1 MRKALENH
9 FSVNKPHAVISSLP
23 YYCNPAVAKAA
34 RKGNAHYFDLTEDVA
49 VTQAVRRIARGASK
63 AFVPQCG
70 LAPGF
75 ISIAA
80 NELAKH
86 FDELRSIKL
95 RVGALPQHPN
105 NVLKYSLT
113 WSTEGLIN
121 EYGNACESVVDG
133 KIVDAAP
140 LEGLEE
146 IEIDGTLYEAFNTSG
161 GLGSLAESYGKQCE
175 QINYKTM
182 RYPGHCAQM
191 RLLMNDLKLNSDR
204 ATLKR
209 VLEHAVPQTLQDV
222 VIVYAAVAGKQDG
235 ELREEN
241 YVNKI
246 YPQMIAGRLWS
257 AIQVT
262 TAAGITAVVD
272 LVLASPRKY
281 QGFVAQEQF
290 DLPEILD
297 NRFGQYYAPGGTKDL
312 SSTVV
317 VSGQAGHQRRRASAR
332 KPCAT
337 RQFGEAQR
345 NERGQIRHQRR
356 RRRHSQAARHRFD
369 QRRRVVGQP
378 RLVEGRR
385 RQRRSP
391 RPIPRPAKTLGAGAQ
406 RHRHRLRGTSCAASV
421 EAAAAWRSVPAPRR
435 GEAVRLL
442 GDALRA
448 VKDDLGALV
457 TLENGKIK
465 AEGLG
470 EVQEMI
476 DIADFAV
483 GQSRMLYGLT
493 MHSERPQHRMY
504 EQWHPLGVV
513 GIISAFNFPVAV
525 WAWNA
530 FLAAICGNASVWKP
544 SPKTPLTAIAVQH
557 ICNKRDARAQTTG
570 DLPAVHR
577 RAAPNSPRVSST
589 TGASRWCRSR
599 ARLRLAA
606 MSRSA
611 SRAGSA
617 RACSSSA
624 ATTPSL
630 STRLRT

>member
-1 MRKALENH
+1 MHKVLVLGAGKIGALISGLLAESGDYDVTLGDVDAVAADAVVKAHGSRTLRAVALDAGDAKALEQH
-9 FSVNKPHAVISSLP
+9 FTTFKPHAVISSLP

-49 VTQAVRRIARGASK
+49 VTQSVRRTARGAAK

-80 NELAKH
+80 NELTKH

-121 EYGNACESVVDG
+121 EYGNPCQSVVDG
-133 KIVDAAP
+133 KIVAAAP

-161 GLGSLAESYGKQCE
+161 GLGSLAETYGKLCE

-191 RLLMNDLKLNSDR
+191 RLLMYDLKLNSDR

-222 VIVYAAVAGKQDG
+222 VIVYAAVSGKQDG

-262 TAAGITAVVD
+262 TAAGITALVD
-272 LVLASPRKY
+272 LVLASPRKFS
-281 QGFVAQEQF
+281 GFVAQERF
-290 DLPEILD
+290 DLPAILN

-317 VSGQAGHQRRRASAR
+317 VSGQAGHQRRGAA
-332 KPCAT
+332 
-337 RQFGEAQR
+337 
-345 NERGQIRHQRR
+345 
-356 RRRHSQAARHRFD
+356 QAAD
-369 QRRRVVGQP
+369 VKA
-378 RLVEGRR
+378 
-385 RQRRSP
+385 SK
-391 RPIPRPAKTLGAGAQ
+391 PA
-406 RHRHRLRGTSCAASV
+406 
-421 EAAAAWRSVPAPRR
+421 
-435 GEAVRLL
+435 
-442 GDALRA
+442 
-448 VKDDLGALV
+448 
-457 TLENGKIK
+457 
-465 AEGLG
+465 
-470 EVQEMI
+470 
-476 DIADFAV
+476 
-483 GQSRMLYGLT
+483 RM
-493 MHSERPQHRMY
+493 
-504 EQWHPLGVV
+504 
-513 GIISAFNFPVAV
+513 
-525 WAWNA
+525 
-530 FLAAICGNASVWKP
+530 K
-544 SPKTPLTAIAVQH
+544 K
-557 ICNKRDARAQTTG
+557 
-570 DLPAVHR
+570 
-577 RAAPNSPRVSST
+577 
-589 TGASRWCRSR
+589 
-599 ARLRLAA
+599 
-606 MSRSA
+606 
-611 SRAGSA
+611 
-617 RACSSSA
+617 
-624 ATTPSL
+624 
-630 STRLRT
+630 